1 MRFPKSLSVPVVI
14 RCLILLA
21 GMSVFVSNAAVYRVG
36 CRVAGI
42 PIGAVTT
49 LLEDQKVELDG
60 MWNNNSFGSS
70 GSANFAL
77 QLQSDQL
84 SMDFN
89 LNGGVFGQG
98 DPPQCERTRHRRP
111 GRHYFRSRER
121 PLLRRYKLFDWLRCL
136 DHR

>member
-21 GMSVFVSNAAVYRVG
+21 GMSVFVSNAAVYKIG
-36 CRVAGI
+36 CSFLGI
-42 PIGAVTT
+42 PFFAVTT
-49 LLEDQKVELDG
+49 LLEDQKIELDG

-98 DPPQCERTRHRRP
+98 DPPNVSVPGTVGPGGIILKPRTTP
-111 GRHYFRSRER
+111 FTEI
-121 PLLRRYKLFDWLRCL
+121 
-136 DHR
+136 